1 VNCVLLLPVTI
12 GSAHAARLSYSLT
25 EVSLLNRQ
33 QVTSM
38 KRKTVQKHDLPA
50 RTCYRS

>member
-1 VNCVLLLPVTI
+1 
-12 GSAHAARLSYSLT
+12 
-25 EVSLLNRQ
+25 
-33 QVTSM
+33 M